1 MEQLKSRIEAVLFV
15 TAKVLQIKDIAEILE
30 EEPEKVEEA
39 LLELIMDYASRDG
52 ALEIDDE
59 NGYILQVKQEHL
71 DIVEKLCPVELK
83 PPVLKTL
90 TVIALKEPI
99 RQSLLK
105 DLRGSNAYEHV
116 QELLEK
122 GLISRHKD
130 KNGRSYNIK
139 TTPKFAE
146 YFKLKGDVRALVKTL
161 NIDKGVKDNE
171 EDTRHAGAP
180 IEKSVRNNEEIT
192 HSASAPIEKSVRDN
206 EEITHSASAP
216 IEKSVR
222 NNEEITRIANVSE
235 EQTDGLNE

>member
-116 QELLEK
+116 QELIEK

-146 YFKLKGDVRALVKTL
+146 YFKLKGDIRALVKTL
-161 NIDKGVKDNE
+161 NIDKGVKDGPEDLNPTSPLVEKGVKDDPEDANLTSPLVEKGVKDDPEDLNPGVNE
-171 EDTRHAGAP
+171 RVNSDNAYLDLQSSDN
-180 IEKSVRNNEEIT
+180 KSVNGYEY
-192 HSASAPIEKSVRDN
+192 EK
-206 EEITHSASAP
+206 E
-216 IEKSVR
+216 
-222 NNEEITRIANVSE
+222 
-235 EQTDGLNE
+235 